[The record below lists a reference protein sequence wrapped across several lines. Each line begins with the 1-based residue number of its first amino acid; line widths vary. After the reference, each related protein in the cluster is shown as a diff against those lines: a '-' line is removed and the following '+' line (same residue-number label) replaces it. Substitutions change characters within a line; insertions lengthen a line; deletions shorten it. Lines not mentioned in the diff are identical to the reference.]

1 MTKKYKLYEYAQ
13 ELYFEGSMT
22 QEQIA
27 NQLGISEK
35 TFRRWKNEYKW
46 ADAKKEFV
54 KTKTSFHED
63 LYKFARKL
71 IETIES
77 DMENN
82 NSITPGRFYTVTKM
96 LPLINI
102 VKNYEDELIKEK
114 AEKHRD
120 KLSEEEIK
128 DIRKNILGIEDEI

>member
-1 MTKKYKLYEYAQ
+1 MTKKHKLYEYAQ
-13 ELYFEGSMT
+13 ELYFEGEMT

-27 NQLGISEK
+27 KQLGISEK
-35 TFRRWKNEYKW
+35 TFRRWKNDEGW
-46 ADAKKEFV
+46 ADKKKEFIKV
-54 KTKTSFHED
+54 KTSFHED

-82 NSITPGRFYTVTKM
+82 NSITPGRFYTVTKI

-114 AEKHRD
+114 AEKRRD

-128 DIRKNILGIEDEI
+128 DIRNNILGIEDEI